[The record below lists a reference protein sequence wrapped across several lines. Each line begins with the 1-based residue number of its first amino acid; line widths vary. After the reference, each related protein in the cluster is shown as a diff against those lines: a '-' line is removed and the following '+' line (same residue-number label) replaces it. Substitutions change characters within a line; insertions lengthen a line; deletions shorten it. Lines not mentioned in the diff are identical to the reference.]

1 MSDLFLDDGD
11 FKNYSI
17 ERVILINFNIFKK
30 FLKK

>member
-17 ERVILINFNIFKK
+17 ERVFLINFNIFKK
-30 FLKK
+30 F